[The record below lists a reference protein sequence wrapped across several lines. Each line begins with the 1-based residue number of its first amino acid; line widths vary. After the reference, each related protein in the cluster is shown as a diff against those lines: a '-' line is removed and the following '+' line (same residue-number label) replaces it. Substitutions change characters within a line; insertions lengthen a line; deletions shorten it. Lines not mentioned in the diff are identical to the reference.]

1 MCLYYI
7 PVSPNWN
14 AFENGMLM
22 LSGRAPRL
30 NSLVDR
36 TSITIILDLV
46 IRPTLN
52 EDSSIGLIDELLWA
66 FDELA

>member
-1 MCLYYI
+1 
-7 PVSPNWN
+7 
-14 AFENGMLM
+14 MLM

-46 IRPTLN
+46 IRPTLK
-52 EDSSIGLIDELLWA
+52 EDSSIGLVEELL
-66 FDELA
+66 